1 MNEDPNQSQIHQRN
15 VPPPAVPPVANTN
28 DQNPSQAPSD
38 MQNNNQITQMV
49 WPNASALPPPYPPLA
64 PLVVGQESSILNR
77 NQRNSWAIGFLVL
90 LCPCVAFG
98 KIAEIVNEG
107 ETRWERNKERYRQA
121 MARMYPQAPPTVQ
134 EMSR

>member
-1 MNEDPNQSQIHQRN
+1 MREDPNQSQIHQRN
-15 VPPPAVPPVANTN
+15 AAATHPEINQQSSPRPPPNVPLVF
-28 DQNPSQAPSD
+28 
-38 MQNNNQITQMV
+38 
-49 WPNASALPPPYPPLA
+49 WPNSAGLPPPYPQP
-64 PLVVGQESSILNR
+64 PYVMGHESILYH
-77 NQRNSWAIGFLVL
+77 NQRHSWATGLCDCFSDLRISLLVL

-121 MARMYPQAPPTVQ
+121 MATRYAQAPPTVQ